1 MGKNVLN
8 FVIGQAA
15 RGEKYLPRTGITD
28 EIWRKLEDGSNLLL
42 VAPRRVGKSSI
53 LLHLLDNPKRKLL
66 IAYYISES
74 VNNENEFYKKLFH
87 HILENMTTLKR
98 YVAIGKT
105 LAKEFPSCVE
115 SVGPE
120 GIKFRTGNSVDYCNE
135 LRKLMQKAV
144 LNDEKIIVLIDE
156 FASTVEN
163 ILQDEGERAAIHF
176 LETKRSIRQDP
187 AMLNK
192 LQFIYAGSIGLENI
206 VGKMNHVN
214 LVADLAPIT
223 VPPLTKKEAKSLIN
237 RIFDGSGITLEE
249 SAFEYLLDI
258 TEWWIPYYF
267 QIVLDE
273 SYKTIMEQG
282 SIIITKDDINAG
294 IKNALKQ
301 RIYFEHWF
309 ARLRKAYKGNDF
321 SFVKELLNVISEKK
335 KVPSSEVFDC
345 AIKYG
350 LSDSYTDLVNA
361 LKHDGYIN
369 NNDNPQEYRF
379 NSSLLREWWHSNV
392 AN

>member
-1 MGKNVLN
+1 MSKKGLN

-15 RGEKYLPRTGITD
+15 RGEKYLPRPSITG
-28 EIWRKLEDGSNLLL
+28 EIWRKLKEGSNLLL

-53 LLHLLDNPKRKLL
+53 LFHLLDNPPENLL

-74 VNNENEFYKKLFH
+74 VNNENEFYRKLFH
-87 HILENMTTLKR
+87 HILENMNSLRR
-98 YVAIGKT
+98 YATIVKT
-105 LAKEFPSCVE
+105 AAKEFPSCID
-115 SVGPE
+115 SIGPD
-120 GIKFRTGNSVDYCNE
+120 GIKFHTGSSVDYCEE
-135 LRKLMQKAV
+135 LHKLMKKAV
-144 LNDEKIIVLIDE
+144 LNNEKIVVLIDE

-163 ILQDEGERAAIHF
+163 IMQDEGERAAIHF

-206 VGKMNHVN
+206 VGKMNQVN
-214 LVADLAPIT
+214 LVADLAPIA
-223 VPPLTKKEAKSLIN
+223 VPPLTKKEAKILIDK
-237 RIFDGSGITLEE
+237 IFDGSGIVLEE
-249 SAFEYLLDI
+249 GVFEYLLEI
-258 TEWWIPYYF
+258 IEWWIPYYF
-267 QIVLDE
+267 QIILDE
-273 SYKTIMEQG
+273 SYEIIVAQG
-282 SIIITKDDINAG
+282 STVITKDDIDAAV
-294 IKNALKQ
+294 KNALKK

-321 SFVKELLNVISEKK
+321 FFVKELLNAISEKK

-345 AIKYG
+345 AVKYG
-350 LSDSYTDLVNA
+350 LGDSYTDLMNA

-369 NNDNPQEYRF
+369 NNDNPKEYRF
-379 NSSLLREWWHSNV
+379 NSSLLREWWCANV

>member
-1 MGKNVLN
+1 MSKNTLN
-8 FVIGQAA
+8 VVIGQAA
-15 RGEKYLPRTGITD
+15 QGEKYLPRTTITD
-28 EIWRKLEDGSNLLL
+28 EIWRKLEGGSNLLL

-53 LLHLLDNPKRKLL
+53 LFHLLDNPKEKLL

-87 HILENMTTLKR
+87 HILEKMTSLQR
-98 YVAIGKT
+98 YTTILKT
-105 LAKEFPSCVE
+105 LAKKLPSCIE
-115 SVGPE
+115 SIGPD
-120 GIKFRTGNSVDYCNE
+120 GIKFRSGNSINYCDE

-144 LNDEKIIVLIDE
+144 LNDDKIIVLIDE

-187 AMLNK
+187 AMQNK

-206 VGKMNHVN
+206 VSSMNQVN
-214 LVADLAPIT
+214 LVADLAPIRVT
-223 VPPLTKKEAKSLIN
+223 PLTNKDVKKLISM
-237 RIFDGSGITLEE
+237 IFDGSEITLEDG
-249 SAFEYLLDI
+249 ALKYLLDVI
-258 TEWWIPYYF
+258 EWWIPFYF
-267 QIVLDE
+267 QIILDE
-273 SYKTIMEQG
+273 SYKIIEERG
-282 SIIITKDDINAG
+282 SMVITKGDIDAAV
-294 IKNALKQ
+294 KNALKQ

-309 ARLRKAYKGNDF
+309 ARLRKAYKAKEF

-335 KVPSSEVFDC
+335 KIPSSEIFNC
-345 AIKYG
+345 AVKYG
-350 LSDSYTDLVNA
+350 LENSYTDLVNA

-369 NNDNPQEYRF
+369 NSDNPKEYRF
-379 NSSLLREWWHSNV
+379 NSSLLREWWYANV

>member
-1 MGKNVLN
+1 MSKNALN
-8 FVIGQAA
+8 VVIGQAA
-15 RGEKYLPRTGITD
+15 RGEKYLPRTNITN
-28 EIWRKLEDGSNLLL
+28 EIWRKLEGGSSLLL

-53 LLHLLDNPKRKLL
+53 LFHLFDNPKEKLL

-87 HILENMTTLKR
+87 HILGEMTTLRR
-98 YVAIGKT
+98 YAAIVKT
-105 LAKEFPSCVE
+105 LAKKFPSCIE

-120 GIKFRTGNSVDYCNE
+120 GIKFHPGNSVDYCDE

-144 LNDEKIIVLIDE
+144 LNDDKIIVLIDE

-163 ILQDEGERAAIHF
+163 IVQDEGERAAIHF

-187 AMLNK
+187 VMQNK

-206 VGKMNHVN
+206 VSKMNHVN
-214 LVADLAPIT
+214 LVADLAPIA
-223 VPPLTKKEAKSLIN
+223 VPPLTKKEVKKLIN
-237 RIFDGSGITLEE
+237 MIFDGSGITLEE
-249 SAFEYLLDI
+249 DAFEHLLEI

-267 QIVLDE
+267 QIILDE
-273 SYKTIMEQG
+273 SYKIIEERG
-282 SIIITKDDINAG
+282 STVITKGDIDAAV
-294 IKNALKQ
+294 KNALKQ

-309 ARLRKAYKGNDF
+309 ARLRKAYKANEF

-335 KVPSSEVFDC
+335 RIPSSEIFNC
-345 AIKYG
+345 AVKYG
-350 LSDSYTDLVNA
+350 LENSYTDLVNA

-369 NNDNPQEYRF
+369 NSDNPKEYRF
-379 NSSLLREWWHSNV
+379 NSSLLREWWCANV

>member
-1 MGKNVLN
+1 MSKNALN
-8 FVIGQAA
+8 VVIGQAA
-15 RGEKYLPRTGITD
+15 QGEKYLPRTTITD
-28 EIWRKLEDGSNLLL
+28 EIWRKLEGGSNLLL

-53 LLHLLDNPKRKLL
+53 LFHLLDNPKEKLL

-87 HILENMTTLKR
+87 HILEKMTSLQR
-98 YVAIGKT
+98 YTTILKT
-105 LAKEFPSCVE
+105 LAKKLPSCIE
-115 SVGPE
+115 SIGPD
-120 GIKFRTGNSVDYCNE
+120 GIKFRSGNSINYCDE

-144 LNDEKIIVLIDE
+144 LNDDKIIVLIDE

-187 AMLNK
+187 AMQNK

-206 VGKMNHVN
+206 VSSMNQVN
-214 LVADLAPIT
+214 LVADLAPIRVT
-223 VPPLTKKEAKSLIN
+223 PLTNKDVKKLISM
-237 RIFDGSGITLEE
+237 IFDGSEITLEDG
-249 SAFEYLLDI
+249 ALKYLLDVI
-258 TEWWIPYYF
+258 EWWIPFYF
-267 QIVLDE
+267 QIILDE
-273 SYKTIMEQG
+273 SYKIIEERG
-282 SIIITKDDINAG
+282 SMVITKGDIDAAV
-294 IKNALKQ
+294 KNALKQ

-309 ARLRKAYKGNDF
+309 ARLRKAYKAKEF

-335 KVPSSEVFDC
+335 KIPSSEIFNC
-345 AIKYG
+345 AVKYG
-350 LSDSYTDLVNA
+350 LENSYTDLVNA

-369 NNDNPQEYRF
+369 NSDTPKEYRF
-379 NSSLLREWWHSNV
+379 NSSLLREWWYANV